1 MKTWKIV
8 ETKKVF
14 SKIIVQNGMIIKI
27 TRNCIIL
34 NLYLVERGIQ
44 ILKKKRVF
52 SQIKSMEEE
61 HKHWKLTLKN

>member
-1 MKTWKIV
+1 
-8 ETKKVF
+8 
-14 SKIIVQNGMIIKI
+14 MIIKI

-61 HKHWKLTLKN
+61 YKY